1 MVGQCGS
8 LEGVPVALL
17 PPQEGSP
24 PWVEGSHIGALVL
37 FTLGAG
43 LHSHVTWPLRRS
55 SGCRWKEDSLWVE
68 VYSPPLRTPGREA

>member
-24 PWVEGSHIGALVL
+24 PWVEGSHIGALVHPWCWA
-37 FTLGAG
+37 TQPRDVA
-43 LHSHVTWPLRRS
+43 TPQ
-55 SGCRWKEDSLWVE
+55 EQWVQVE
-68 VYSPPLRTPGREA
+68 GGQSVG